1 MSDSDPNAHR
11 HGDEHHWNPPAKTEA
26 KVRALESLLV
36 EMGFLTPTSID
47 KMVYEFEH
55 NLGPMNGARV
65 VAKAW
70 SDPAYRDRLL
80 ADASTAIEE
89 LGFRGLQTEVVVAVE
104 NSPDVHHMVVC
115 TLCSC
120 YPWTLLGI
128 PPTWFKDPQ
137 YRSRSVIEPRAVLAD
152 FGLSIGPDVEVKVW
166 DTSAEVR
173 YLVIPQRPAGTED
186 FSEDELVPLVTRDS
200 MLGVGLALTPEPVR

>member
-1 MSDSDPNAHR
+1 MPAQDPDEHR
-11 HGDEHHWNPPAKTEA
+11 HGKEHIWNPPEETEA

-36 EMGFLTPTSID
+36 EAGVLRPADID
-47 KMVYEFEH
+47 KMVHEFED
-55 NLGPMNGARV
+55 NLGPMNGAKV

-70 SDPAYRDRLL
+70 VDPEYRRRLL
-80 ADASTAIEE
+80 DDASTAIEE

-104 NSPDVHHMVVC
+104 NSPTVHHMVVC

-128 PPTWFKDPQ
+128 PPTWFKDNA
-137 YRSRSVIEPRAVLAD
+137 YRSRSVLEPRSVLAD
-152 FGLSIGPDVEVKVW
+152 FGVELAPGVEVRVW

-173 YLVIPQRPAGTED
+173 YLVVPERPAGTED
-186 FSEDELVPLVTRDS
+186 LTEDELAALVTRDS
-200 MLGVGLALTPEPVR
+200 MLGVGFALAPEPVG

>member
-1 MSDSDPNAHR
+1 MPAQDPDEHR
-11 HGDEHHWNPPAKTEA
+11 HGTEHHWNPPEETEA

-36 EMGFLTPTSID
+36 EAGVLTPADID
-47 KMVYEFEH
+47 QMVDEFET
-55 NLGPMNGARV
+55 NLGPMNGAKV

-70 SDPAYRDRLL
+70 VDPAYRERLL

-104 NSPDVHHMVVC
+104 NSPTVHHMVVC

-128 PPTWFKDPQ
+128 PPTWFKDNA
-137 YRSRSVIEPRAVLAD
+137 YRSRSVLEPRSVLAD
-152 FGLSIGPDVEVKVW
+152 FGVTLGPDVEVKVW

-173 YLVIPQRPAGTED
+173 YLVIPQRPAGTEQMA
-186 FSEDELVPLVTRDS
+186 EAELADLVTRDS
-200 MLGVGLALTPEPVR
+200 MLGVGFALAPEAVG